1 MAEKSIEEGKRMKR
15 VLFICT
21 RNSSRSQMAEA
32 LVNHDLGGKCEAFS
46 AGTEPSSVNPLA
58 IVVMK
63 ELGIDISQKRS
74 KGLDE
79 FAGQEFDY
87 VITLCSQ
94 ADEACPVFFGGTRKI
109 HMGFPDPTAAAGSD
123 EERVAAFRKV
133 RDQIRDQVVGFLA
146 KQEG

>member
-1 MAEKSIEEGKRMKR
+1 MKR

-32 LVNHDLGGKCEAFS
+32 LVNHDLAGKYEAFS

-58 IVVMK
+58 IAVMK

-94 ADEACPVFFGGTRKI
+94 ADEACPVFFGGTTKI
-109 HMGFPDPTAAAGSD
+109 HMGFPDPTATNGS
-123 EERVAAFRKV
+123 ERIETFREI
-133 RDQIRDQVVGFLA
+133 RDQIRDRVVEFLSTELSSNPSG
-146 KQEG
+146 KEK

>member
-1 MAEKSIEEGKRMKR
+1 
-15 VLFICT
+15 
-21 RNSSRSQMAEA
+21 MAEA

>member
-1 MAEKSIEEGKRMKR
+1 
-15 VLFICT
+15 
-21 RNSSRSQMAEA
+21 MAEA
-32 LVNHDLGGKCEAFS
+32 LVNHDLAGKYEAFS

-58 IVVMK
+58 IGVMK

-79 FAGQEFDY
+79 FAGQKFDL

-94 ADEACPVFFGGTRKI
+94 ADEVCPVFFGGTRKI

-123 EERVAAFRKV
+123 EEKLAAFRKA
-133 RDQIRDQVVGFLA
+133 RDQIRDQVVGFLE
-146 KQEG
+146 KLGDTS

>member
-1 MAEKSIEEGKRMKR
+1 
-15 VLFICT
+15 
-21 RNSSRSQMAEA
+21 MAEA
-32 LVNHDLGGKCEAFS
+32 LVNHDLAGKYEAFS

-79 FAGQEFDY
+79 FAGQEFDF

-109 HMGFPDPTAAAGSD
+109 HMGFPDPTAAAGSA
-123 EERVAAFRKV
+123 EERVAAFRRV
-133 RDQIRDQVVGFLA
+133 REQIRDQVVGFLE
-146 KQEG
+146 KQRETS

>member
-1 MAEKSIEEGKRMKR
+1 MKR

-32 LVNHDLGGKCEAFS
+32 LVNHDLGGEYEAFS

-58 IVVMK
+58 IAVMK
-63 ELGIDISQKRS
+63 ELGIDISRKRS
-74 KGLDE
+74 KGLEE

-94 ADEACPVFFGGTRKI
+94 ADEACPVFFGGTKKI
-109 HMGFPDPTAAAGSD
+109 HMGFPDPTETAGGD
-123 EERVAAFRKV
+123 EKKLATFRKV
-133 RDQIRDQVVGFLA
+133 RDLIRNQVVGFLA
-146 KQEG
+146 KQGETS

>member
-1 MAEKSIEEGKRMKR
+1 MKR

-32 LVNHDLGGKCEAFS
+32 LVNHDLGSEYETFS
-46 AGTEPSSVNPLA
+46 AGTEPSFVNPLA
-58 IVVMK
+58 VAVMK
-63 ELGIDISQKRS
+63 ELGIDISRQRS

-79 FAGQEFDY
+79 ISGQKFDY

-94 ADEACPVFFGGTRKI
+94 ADEACPVFFGGTKKI

-123 EERVAAFRKV
+123 EEKLAAFRK
-133 RDQIRDQVVGFLA
+133 IRDLIREQVVGFLA
-146 KQEG
+146 NQREDQPEHADE

>member
-1 MAEKSIEEGKRMKR
+1 MKR

-32 LVNHDLGGKCEAFS
+32 LVNRDLAGKYEAFS

-58 IVVMK
+58 IAVMK
-63 ELGIDISQKRS
+63 ELGIDISRKRA
-74 KGLDE
+74 KGLEE

-94 ADEACPVFFGGTRKI
+94 ADEACPIFFGGTKKI
-109 HMGFPDPTAAAGSD
+109 HMGFPDPTAVAGTD
-123 EERVAAFRKV
+123 EKKLATFRKV
-133 RDQIRDQVVGFLA
+133 RDLIRDQVVEFLGKERA
-146 KQEG
+146 NS

>member
-1 MAEKSIEEGKRMKR
+1 
-15 VLFICT
+15 
-21 RNSSRSQMAEA
+21 MAEA
-32 LVNHDLGGKCEAFS
+32 LVNHDLAGKYEAFS

-58 IVVMK
+58 IAVMK

-123 EERVAAFRKV
+123 EEKIAAFRKV
-133 RDQIRDQVVGFLA
+133 RDQIREQVVGFLD
-146 KQEG
+146 KQRETF

>member
-1 MAEKSIEEGKRMKR
+1 MQR

-32 LVNHDLGGKCEAFS
+32 LVNHDLAGKYEAFS
-46 AGTEPSSVNPLA
+46 AGTDPSSVNPLA
-58 IVVMK
+58 IAVMK

-123 EERVAAFRKV
+123 EEKIAAFRKV
-133 RDQIRDQVVGFLA
+133 RDQIRDQVEGFLE
-146 KQEG
+146 KQRETS

>member
-1 MAEKSIEEGKRMKR
+1 MKR

-32 LVNHDLGGKCEAFS
+32 LINRDLAGKYEAFS

-58 IVVMK
+58 IAVMK

-79 FAGQEFDY
+79 FVGQEFDY

-94 ADEACPVFFGGTRKI
+94 ADKACPVFFGGTKKI
-109 HMGFPDPTAAAGSD
+109 YIGFPDPTETAGSD
-123 EERVAAFRKV
+123 EEKTATFRKV
-133 RDQIRDQVVGFLA
+133 RDLIRDQVVRFLA
-146 KQEG
+146 KQAENS